1 MLSTS
6 DFKDNLIFEDENG
19 EIVQIISSDHHRKSQ
34 ARAVVRVKLKNF
46 STGVITERSYR
57 PEDKFN
63 EVSVQKRP
71 QTYLY
76 TSGDNACFMDAQNYE
91 QYEVPIEK
99 IKNEYK
105 YLQDNME
112 VDGLFI
118 NDNFFSVV
126 LPVKMT
132 LTIESTEPG
141 VKGDT
146 VSSTFKPATLENKME
161 VRVPLFINEGDKIV
175 VDTRTG
181 EYVERASK

>member
-6 DFKDNLIFEDENG
+6 ELKENLIFEDENG
-19 EIVQIISSDHHRKSQ
+19 EIVQVISHSHHRKSQ
-34 ARAVVRVKLKNF
+34 ARAVVRLKLKNF

-63 EVSVQKRP
+63 EVAVQKRP

-76 TSGDNACFMDAQNYE
+76 TTGDNACFMDATNYE
-91 QYEVPIEK
+91 QYEVPVSK

-105 YLQDNME
+105 YLTDNME
-112 VDGLFI
+112 VEGLFI
-118 NDNFFSVV
+118 NEAFFSVV

-132 LTIESTEPG
+132 FKIDFTEPG

-146 VSSTFKPATLENKME
+146 VSNTFKPATLENGIE
-161 VRVPLFINEGDKIV
+161 IRVPLFINEGDKV
-175 VDTRTG
+175 VIDTRTG